1 MPATK
6 LLFNHRLRML
16 LLLALLAGGV
26 IALRLIDIQLL
37 RHSHYLQLAERN
49 RTQILYQT
57 APRGQ
62 IFTADGKAIAANAP
76 SFNLYN
82 LGAGPNQD
90 AYLQE

>member
-1 MPATK
+1 MPVTK
-6 LLFNHRLRML
+6 LIFNNRLRIL
-16 LLLALLAGGV
+16 LTLALLAGGV

-37 RHSHYLQLAERN
+37 RHNRYLQLAERN

-76 SFNLYN
+76 SFNLYY
-82 LGAGPNQD
+82 LGSGPKETD
-90 AYLQE
+90 YL